1 VIIRV
6 NEFDMAFFWV
16 YSIAM
21 TSYLFFVYFFT
32 YQYKPIGDQNY
43 RPTVTVVVPCKNEER
58 VISQTITAIIES
70 DYPADKL
77 KAIVVDDG
85 STDQTHHVAK
95 QFESDRVKIVKHSK
109 NKGKRQAFATGF
121 HLCDSELVICIDSDT
136 IVAKDAIR
144 YLVQPFMDNKV
155 VAVCGHGEAAN
166 KDKNL
171 LTKIQHY
178 WYQKMFILVK
188 GMESKLNTV
197 TCCSGLLAAYRRD
210 IVKEVIEEWLNE
222 KFMGVLILFGD
233 DRQLTSLSSR
243 GANGI
248 STKDAK
254 VMYQSNAIGY
264 TMVPE
269 TYMQFFKQQLR
280 WKRAWI
286 HGVKLAS
293 KFMWHK
299 KFPVPLYYYGY
310 QCITFCTPFIVFI
323 WLVMMP
329 LQGEI
334 TSAILFLISVLYI
347 AFLHGLNT
355 WNLSKKSNNEVID
368 YIFYTIMFVPITLVL
383 TFLNVY
389 AWCTLWKGG
398 WITRNDQIIRE
409 EIHAQELI

>member
-1 VIIRV
+1 
-6 NEFDMAFFWV
+6 
-16 YSIAM
+16 M
-21 TSYLFFVYFFT
+21 TSYIFFVYYFT
-32 YQYKPIGDQNY
+32 YQYKPLADVNH
-43 RPTVTVVVPCKNEER
+43 RPTVSVVIPCKNEEEA
-58 VISQTITAIIES
+58 IAQTITAIMES

-77 KAIVVDDG
+77 KAVVVDDG
-85 STDQTHHVAK
+85 SADKTYQIAK
-95 QFESDRVKIVKHSK
+95 QFEGDRVKIVRHER
-109 NKGKRQAFATGF
+109 NKGKREAFATGF
-121 HLCDSELVICIDSDT
+121 RASDGEIVICIDSDT

-144 YLVQPFMDNKV
+144 LLVQPFVDNKV

-166 KDKNL
+166 KNKNL

-210 IVKEVIEEWLNE
+210 IVSEVINEWLNE
-222 KFMGVLILFGD
+222 RFMGVSILFGD

-264 TMVPE
+264 TIVPE
-269 TYMQFFKQQLR
+269 TLKQFFKQQLR

-293 KFMWHK
+293 KFMWRK
-299 KFPVPLYYYGY
+299 RFPVPLYYYGY
-310 QCITFCTPFIVFI
+310 QVITFCTPIIVFI
-323 WLVMMP
+323 WLFMMP
-329 LQGEI
+329 LRGQGI
-334 TSAILFLISVLYI
+334 STVTFIMSVLYI
-347 AFLHGLNT
+347 AFIHGLNT
-355 WNLSKKSNNEVID
+355 WNLSHHSKDEILD
-368 YIFYTIMFVPITLVL
+368 YVFYMIAFVPITIVL

-389 AWCTLWKGG
+389 AWLTLWKGG
-398 WITRNDQIIRE
+398 WVTRSDNAAESDTY
-409 EIHAQELI
+409 A